1 MRTTRITGNLF
12 QLTRFPR
19 LFPVNAYLVQEH
31 DGFTLI
37 DTAVPGS
44 TSSIVA
50 AAEQLGPPIVRIVLT
65 HAHADHVGS
74 LDALHGALPNAEV
87 LMTGRTAQFLQ
98 GDRSLAAGEPGKLRG
113 SWKTCA
119 TRPDRL
125 IAPNDRIGSLQII
138 ASPGHTPDHVSFLDT
153 RDDALIAGD
162 AFQTRAAV
170 AVSGTMVPLFPF
182 PGMATWDK
190 QTALESA
197 RALRAL
203 APMLLAVGH
212 GDVLLDPLSAMDG
225 AIANSQHSLPVST
238 HHAS

>member
-1 MRTTRITGNLF
+1 VKATRITRDLF
-12 QLTRFPR
+12 QLTCFPR
-19 LFPVNAYLVQEH
+19 LFPVNAYLVRED

-37 DTAVPGS
+37 DTAFPGS
-44 TSSIVA
+44 MSSIVA
-50 AAEQLGPPIVRIVLT
+50 AAQQLGTPIVRIVLT
-65 HAHADHVGS
+65 HAHADHAGS

-98 GDRSLAAGEPGKLRG
+98 GDRSLKAGEPGKLRG

-125 IAPNDRIGSLQII
+125 IAPNDRIVSLQVI

-153 RDDALIAGD
+153 RDNALIAGD
-162 AFQTRAAV
+162 AFQTRAGV

-190 QTALESA
+190 QTALASA
-197 RALRAL
+197 IALRAL
-203 APMLLAVGH
+203 LPTLLAVGH
-212 GDVLLDPLSAMDG
+212 GDVHLDPLPAMDR
-225 AIANSQHSLPVST
+225 AIVNSQHSLPVSAP
-238 HHAS
+238 HAS